1 MGSPAATKL
10 AERLA
15 QYRYNA
21 ADRNMRRSSSPLLTI
36 IPKQE
41 EDDVPTSTTPKRK
54 RESGSST
61 GGSPAI
67 RRSVTPKIKKNRVY
81 AGPETYA
88 HLKAVPDLLQPGL
101 TVVFCGINPSITS
114 STKQAP
120 YSHPSN
126 RFWKALHGGGFT
138 DRLYD
143 PQECIW
149 LPERFNI
156 GMTNLVH
163 RPTAEQAELSAKEM
177 RRGSL
182 ELVQKIMQ
190 HRPRVVCFVGKKIWD
205 EFEFVI
211 KRSAKPAKIPWTD
224 LDETQTPELAIE
236 AKPTTALPKSR
247 PKAPRTPFQWDQ
259 PRPYRVV
266 HSPAA
271 NLCENTLFWV
281 VPSTS
286 GLVRVQTPDDNQ
298 QLPEQIEHFA
308 ALKRTIE
315 ALQNDQIDYDMFKEV
330 DPEGVAATV
339 ALISE

>member
-1 MGSPAATKL
+1 MPPPASSKL
-10 AERLA
+10 VEHLS

-21 ADRNMRRSSSPLLTI
+21 PDRVRRSDSPLLAI
-36 IPKQE
+36 SPKREQD
-41 EDDVPTSTTPKRK
+41 DDVSQSSTPKRK
-54 RESGSST
+54 RQVLSPSGDF
-61 GGSPAI
+61 PI
-67 RRSVTPKIKKNRVY
+67 IPRSVTPKTKKNRVY
-81 AGPETYA
+81 ADPETYA
-88 HLKAVPDLLQPGL
+88 HLKAVPDMLQPGL
-101 TVVFCGINPSITS
+101 SVVFCGINPSITS
-114 STKQAP
+114 SKKQAP

-156 GMTNLVH
+156 GMTNLVS

-182 ELVQKIMQ
+182 ALVQKIIQ

-211 KRSAKPAKIPWTD
+211 KRSAKPATTPWVD
-224 LDETQTPELAIE
+224 LNLNAKQGKPDSWTSMSHANHERLA
-236 AKPTTALPKSR
+236 LR
-247 PKAPRTPFQWDQ
+247 PKAIRPPFQWDQ
-259 PRPYRVV
+259 PRPYKVV
-266 HSPAA
+266 HRSGENA
-271 NLCENTLFWV
+271 CENTLFWV

-286 GLVRVQTPDDNQ
+286 GLVRVQ
-298 QLPEQIEHFA
+298 LPEQIEHFA
-308 ALKRTIE
+308 ALRRTI
-315 ALQNDQIDYDMFKEV
+315 AAVQNDEIPYDMFKEV

-339 ALISE
+339 ALIPE